1 MKKTVDVEI
10 AGLDFVLR
18 VDAYELL
25 SNYLQEIESVF
36 SSLPEKREIVDDIE
50 SRIAEELMTI
60 TTKSKIIHPNHVL
73 AILDK
78 IGQPEEIHDMLNEFD
93 YDKKADVE
101 ARLYR
106 DPENTII
113 AGVCSGIAAYFGLDP
128 VIVRIF
134 FILFTLLWGVG
145 VLAYLIL
152 WIVVPKAQTP
162 LQKMQMHG
170 GGNALRK
177 IDKGLRDL
185 AKRFKISEMTEKIEE
200 TIHPAKRKKTRTKTA
215 KTTRK
220 RGL

>member
-10 AGLDFVLR
+10 AGLDFILR

-25 SNYLQEIESVF
+25 ANYLEEMESVF
-36 SSLPEKREIVDDIE
+36 SSLPEKQEIVDDIE

-60 TTKSKIIHPNHVL
+60 SKKTKIIHPDHIL
-73 AILDK
+73 MILDK
-78 IGQPEEIHDMLNEFD
+78 IGQPEEIHHMLNEFD
-93 YDKKADVE
+93 YDKKVDLE
-101 ARLYR
+101 AQLYR

-145 VLAYLIL
+145 VLVYLIL
-152 WIVVPKAQTP
+152 WMVVPKAQTP

-200 TIHPAKRKKTRTKTA
+200 TIHSGKRKVTRKKATKTSV
-215 KTTRK
+215 KK
-220 RGL
+220 GL

>member
-25 SNYLQEIESVF
+25 ANYLEEIESVF
-36 SSLPEKREIVDDIE
+36 SSLPEKREIVEDIE
-50 SRIAEELMTI
+50 SRIAEELMAI
-60 TTKSKIIHPNHVL
+60 AKKSKIIHPDHIL
-73 AILDK
+73 MILDK
-78 IGQPEEIHDMLNEFD
+78 IGQPEEIHHMLNEFD
-93 YDKKADVE
+93 YDKKVDLE
-101 ARLYR
+101 AQLYR

-145 VLAYLIL
+145 VLFYLIL
-152 WIVVPKAQTP
+152 WIAIPKAQTS

-170 GGNALRK
+170 GGNVLRK

-185 AKRFKISEMTEKIEE
+185 AKRFKIPEMTEKIEE
-200 TIHPAKRKKTRTKTA
+200 KIHPIKRKS
-215 KTTRK
+215 K
-220 RGL
+220 RPKRNNKIK